1 MNNLSNLPKDF
12 DLVILNATVVTMNA
26 SYDVLERAAIAV
38 CDGRIASICTVGDLP
53 AGWTAQQTIDA
64 TDAVVIPGLI
74 NAHAHVPH
82 SLLRGVGDGL
92 PLERWLTEAIFPI
105 EKVCVDADFVKVGA
119 RLSIIEML
127 LGGITTFAD
136 MFYYE
141 WEIAREADALGIRAV
156 LGETV
161 LDFPTP
167 DAPGGTPESF
177 RLAEKFISDWK
188 GHPRITPAV
197 APHAPYTCGP
207 ETLHTARD
215 LARRTDTPI
224 LIHLSETEHEVDE
237 ILKRYGA
244 TPIHYVAREGLFE
257 VKVLAAHV
265 VHPQSGELTLLKEHH
280 AGIAHCPRSNMNLA
294 SGAAPIRR
302 MLDKGLRLGLG
313 TDGAASA
320 PTTNLFNEMATAA
333 MLAKLHHQ
341 RADAVAAREV
351 FAMATIGGAQAL
363 GMEDQIGS
371 IEVGKMADLVV
382 VDTGS
387 ASLERAPVYDVY
399 AHLVYSTAEARDTI
413 IGGVPVVRDKRV
425 LTIDWQR
432 LRRQVRDQ
440 SDRIT
445 SVMK

>member
-1 MNNLSNLPKDF
+1 MKDF
-12 DLVILNATVVTMNA
+12 DLVILNATVVTMNQN
-26 SYDVLERAAIAV
+26 YDVLERAAVAVRDGLIARV
-38 CDGRIASICTVGDLP
+38 CPVADMP

-64 TDAVVIPGLI
+64 ADAVVIPGLI
-74 NAHAHVPH
+74 NAHTHVPH

-105 EKVCVDADFVKVGA
+105 EKACVDADFVKVGA

-127 LGGITTFAD
+127 LGGTTTFAD

-141 WEIAREADALGIRAV
+141 WEIAQEADTLGIRAI

-167 DAPGGTPESF
+167 DAPGGVQDGF
-177 RLAEKFISDWK
+177 KLAERFIGEWN

-207 ETLHTARD
+207 DTIRKARY
-215 LARRTDTPI
+215 LAKRTDTPV
-224 LIHLSETEHEVDE
+224 LIHLSETENEVDE

-244 TPIHYVAREGLFE
+244 TPIHYVAREGLFD

-265 VHPQSGELTLLKEHH
+265 VHPQSGELQLLRDHD

-302 MLDKGLRLGLG
+302 MLDKELRLGLG

-320 PTTNLFNEMATAA
+320 PTTNLFEEMSTAA
-333 MLAKLHHQ
+333 RLAKLHHK
-341 RADAVAAREV
+341 RADAVAAREI
-351 FAMATIGGAQAL
+351 FAMATIGGARAL
-363 GMEDQIGS
+363 GMEDKIGS
-371 IEVGKMADLVV
+371 IEPGKLADLVV
-382 VDTGS
+382 VDIGS
-387 ASLERAPVYDVY
+387 ARLERAPVYDVY
-399 AHLVYSTAEARDTI
+399 AHLVYATAEARDTI
-413 IGGVPVVRDKRV
+413 VGGQPVVRDKRV

-432 LRRQVRDQ
+432 LRGQVRTQ
-440 SDRIT
+440 SERIT
-445 SVMK
+445 HIMK